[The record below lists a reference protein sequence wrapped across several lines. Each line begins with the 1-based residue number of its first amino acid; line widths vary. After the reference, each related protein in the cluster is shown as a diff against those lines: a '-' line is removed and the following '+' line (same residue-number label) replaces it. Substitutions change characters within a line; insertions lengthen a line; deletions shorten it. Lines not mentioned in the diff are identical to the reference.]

1 MLLRGERPRAELTSA
16 YVRGE
21 YDLFVMPSVDLG
33 GGVHEGVPVSIME
46 AMVAGIPT
54 VATDTGGIPELVV
67 DGSTGVLV
75 PQQSATALADAIARL
90 GADPELAGQLGAA
103 GAEHVR
109 TEFDAAAIARRLI
122 DLMKG

>member
-1 MLLRGERPRAELTSA
+1 
-16 YVRGE
+16 
-21 YDLFVMPSVDLG
+21 
-33 GGVHEGVPVSIME
+33 ME
-46 AMVAGIPT
+46 AMVAGIPI

-67 DGSTGVLV
+67 DGVDRVLV

-109 TEFDAAAIARRLI
+109 NEFDAAAIAHRLI